1 MKGCKEAV
9 RGMRCEAAA
18 MKSELEEMEA
28 VLSKRIAHSIELG
41 DQNKY

>member
-9 RGMRCEAAA
+9 RNFTLEAAA
-18 MKSELEEMEA
+18 LKSGLEEMEA